1 MKTVPFLVSTALAF
15 LCVILSFISFSG
27 GQTSNTM
34 QSDLLKKQTEIQEL
48 TQKYSVQN
56 ATYTQQ
62 TQSIN
67 TAAAVVERA
76 RPVLQNAGYLAAKNK
91 NEKLKTLLVRQ
102 KLESYIPDDKQLK
115 EIEKSLEEMKAK
127 QGQAGTGAATAPALR
142 APAPGANPN

>member
-15 LCVILSFISFSG
+15 LCVILSFISFFG
-27 GQTSNTM
+27 GQTSNAM

-91 NEKLKTLLVRQ
+91 NDKLKKLLIEQ
-102 KLESYIPDDKQLK
+102 KLGAYIPDDKQLK
-115 EIEKSLEEMKAK
+115 EIEKAIDEMKAK
-127 QGQAGTGAATAPALR
+127 QGQAAAGAAPAVPALR
-142 APAPGANPN
+142 APAPAANP

>member
-15 LCVILSFISFSG
+15 LCVILSFISFFG
-27 GQTSNTM
+27 GQTSNAM

-91 NEKLKTLLVRQ
+91 NDKLKKLLIEQ
-102 KLESYIPDDKQLK
+102 KLGVFIPDDKQLK
-115 EIEKSLEEMKAK
+115 EIEKAIDEQKAK
-127 QGQAGTGAATAPALR
+127 QGQATTGAAPAAPALR
-142 APAPGANPN
+142 APAPAANP